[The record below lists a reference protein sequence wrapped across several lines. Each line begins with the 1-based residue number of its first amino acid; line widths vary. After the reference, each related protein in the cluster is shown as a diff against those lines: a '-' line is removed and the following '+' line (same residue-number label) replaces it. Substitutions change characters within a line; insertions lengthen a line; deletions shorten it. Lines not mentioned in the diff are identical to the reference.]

1 LKKLNRDSGDISGKK
16 TYFLQI
22 VSRQENTMTHNI
34 SAGSIAGPN
43 RITRNEENQDYFY
56 HITENGVT
64 VIAVADGA
72 GSLSM
77 SHIGAQLAATTAAG
91 ETIDSVFDGNSLED
105 SVRTGI
111 ARARDVLLER
121 DDHNLTGCTLA
132 VAVIADHGW
141 AAGVVGDAFAV
152 VSFADDS
159 HELVQPDCDS
169 EHIHAATLL
178 TSKTCEPV
186 YRSGTDS
193 VLAVSA
199 ASDGLIPLSLEDG
212 KPLQG
217 FWTPIVNRTSDEDL
231 NVTAFLEHINSNDKI
246 NDDTTLVIAS
256 I

>member
-1 LKKLNRDSGDISGKK
+1 
-16 TYFLQI
+16 
-22 VSRQENTMTHNI
+22 MTHNI
-34 SAGSIAGPN
+34 SAGSITGP
-43 RITRNEENQDYFY
+43 RHKTRNEENQDYFY

-64 VIAVADGA
+64 VIAVADGD

-91 ETIDSVFDGNSLED
+91 ETIDAVFDGNDLED

-111 ARARDVLLER
+111 AKARDALLER

-132 VAVIADHGW
+132 VAVISDNGW

-152 VSFADDS
+152 ISFADDS
-159 HELVQPDCDS
+159 HELIQPECDS
-169 EHIHAATLL
+169 EIFNISGLL
-178 TSKTCEPV
+178 TSANCLPI
-186 YRSGTDS
+186 YRSGADS

-199 ASDGLIPLSLEDG
+199 ASDGLIPVSIQDG

-217 FWTPIVNRTSDEDL
+217 FWTPIVNRTADDDL
-231 NVTAFLEHINSNDKI
+231 DVSAFLDHMNSNDKI
-246 NDDTTLVIAS
+246 SDDTTLVIAS

>member
-1 LKKLNRDSGDISGKK
+1 
-16 TYFLQI
+16 
-22 VSRQENTMTHNI
+22 MTHNI
-34 SAGSIAGPN
+34 SAGSITGPQ
-43 RITRNEENQDYFY
+43 RTRNDENQDYFY
-56 HITENGVT
+56 HITENGIT

-105 SVRTGI
+105 AVKTGVTK
-111 ARARDVLLER
+111 ARDVLLER

-132 VAVIADHGW
+132 VAVISDHGW

-152 VSFADDS
+152 ISFADDT
-159 HELVQPDCDS
+159 HELIQPDCES
-169 EHIHAATLL
+169 EPASIEELL
-178 TSKTCEPV
+178 TSANCLPV

-199 ASDGLIPLSLEDG
+199 ASDGLIPVSLVDG
-212 KPLQG
+212 KPAQG
-217 FWTPIVNRTSDEDL
+217 FWTPIVNRTAEDDL
-231 NVTAFLEHINSNDKI
+231 NVRSFLEHMNANDKI
-246 NDDTTLVIAS
+246 SDDTTLVIAS

>member
-1 LKKLNRDSGDISGKK
+1 
-16 TYFLQI
+16 
-22 VSRQENTMTHNI
+22 MTHNI
-34 SAGSIAGPN
+34 SAGSIVGPHHKN
-43 RITRNEENQDYFY
+43 RNEENQDYFY
-56 HITENGVT
+56 HITENGIT

-77 SHIGAQLAATTAAG
+77 SHIGAQLSATTAAG

-105 SVRTGI
+105 SVKIGI

-121 DDHNLTGCTLA
+121 DDHHLTGCTLA
-132 VAVIADHGW
+132 VAIISDQGW

-152 VSFADDS
+152 ISFADDT
-159 HELVQPDCDS
+159 HEIVQPKCES
-169 EHIHAATLL
+169 EFVNITKLL
-178 TSKTCEPV
+178 TSKTCNPV

-199 ASDGLIPLSLEDG
+199 ASDGLIPVSLQDG

-217 FWTPIVNRTSDEDL
+217 FWTPIVNRTADEDF
-231 NVTAFLEHINSNDKI
+231 NVNAFLEHMNLKDKI
-246 NDDTTLVIAS
+246 SDDTTLIVAS

>member
-1 LKKLNRDSGDISGKK
+1 
-16 TYFLQI
+16 
-22 VSRQENTMTHNI
+22 MTHNI
-34 SAGSIAGPN
+34 SAGSIVGP
-43 RITRNEENQDYFY
+43 THKSRNEENQDYFY

-105 SVRTGI
+105 SVKIGV
-111 ARARDVLLER
+111 AKARDALLER
-121 DDHNLTGCTLA
+121 DDHKLTGCTLA
-132 VAVIADHGW
+132 VAVISDHGW

-152 VSFADDS
+152 ISFADDS
-159 HELVQPDCDS
+159 HELVQPDC
-169 EHIHAATLL
+169 EAEYVNITELL
-178 TSKTCEPV
+178 TSENCAPV

-199 ASDGLIPLSLEDG
+199 ATDGLISVALQDG
-212 KPLQG
+212 KPHQG
-217 FWTPIVNRTSDEDL
+217 FWTPIITRVSDDDL
-231 NVTAFLEHINSNDKI
+231 NVNAFLEHMEINEKI
-246 NDDTTLVIAS
+246 TDDTTLVIAS

>member
-1 LKKLNRDSGDISGKK
+1 
-16 TYFLQI
+16 
-22 VSRQENTMTHNI
+22 MTHNI
-34 SAGSIAGPN
+34 SAGSIKGPH
-43 RITRNEENQDYFY
+43 RTQTDENQDYFY

-64 VIAVADGA
+64 VIAVAAGS

-105 SVRTGI
+105 SIRTGV
-111 ARARDVLLER
+111 AKARDVLLER

-132 VAVIADHGW
+132 VAVISDHGW

-152 VSFADDS
+152 VSFADDT
-159 HELVQPDCDS
+159 HELIHPDCES
-169 EHIHAATLL
+169 ESVSIEELL
-178 TSKTCEPV
+178 TSANCLPV

-199 ASDGLIPLSLEDG
+199 ASDGLIPVSLSDG
-212 KPLQG
+212 KPVQG
-217 FWTPIVNRTSDEDL
+217 FWTPIVNRTTEDDL
-231 NVTAFLEHINSNDKI
+231 DVRSFLEHMNANEKI
-246 NDDTTLVIAS
+246 SDDTTLVIAS